1 MKKVV
6 LGLAIVIVSL
16 GILSCDLFGKNAG
29 VAGALLP
36 VDGDGHFKQDL
47 EYHQWN
53 GTWKLGKDG
62 SFESVQFTSP
72 TPTENLQTGGLRGT
86 YTYDPD
92 SLTLSVTANEEY
104 NTSAAPDAWST
115 LTATQS
121 RTMLAE
127 LWFTE
132 SRFSDVLKQDGAS
145 WVHIWRDAGGDSS
158 QPEPNTWSFTN
169 TATYTISAGTDGW
182 SFSEIGTYQEGSN
195 PAEVRGERIKIGNA
209 ELFPAGVTFRKGS
222 YINVHAALTTNTW
235 HQWDWGGDAWY
246 PLQSFPLGF
255 EDYAFVCMGDY
266 MVSFN
271 ANASREVAIPR

>member
-1 MKKVV
+1 MKKAI
-6 LGLAIVIVSL
+6 LGLVIVIVAI
-16 GILSCDLFGKNAG
+16 GTVSCDLFGKNAG

-36 VDGDGHFKQDL
+36 VDGEGHFKQDL

-53 GTWKLGKDG
+53 ATWKLGKGG
-62 SFESVQFTSP
+62 SFQTERFNSP
-72 TPTENLQTGGLRGT
+72 TTTGNPQTGGLRGT

-92 SLTLSVTANEEY
+92 ILTLSVTANEEY
-104 NTSAAPDAWST
+104 NTSAVPGAWST
-115 LTATQS
+115 FTATQT

-132 SRFSDVLKQDGAS
+132 SRFSDVLKQEGAS
-145 WVHIWRDAGGDSS
+145 WVHIWKDAGGDSS

-182 SFSEIGTYQEGSN
+182 SFSEIGTYQQGAD
-195 PAEVRGERIKIGNA
+195 PAVVRGERIKIGDA
-209 ELFPAGVTFRKGS
+209 ELFPAGAAFTKGT
-222 YINVHAALTTNTW
+222 YISVHAELSTNTW
-235 HQWDWGGDAWY
+235 HEWDWVGDAWY
-246 PLQSFPLGF
+246 PLQSLPLGF

-271 ANASREVAIPR
+271 ANASRDVTVPR